1 MGKCVIIGAADI
13 KDYER
18 IKIYLQKDDFYI
30 FCDAGLKHR
39 EALGIKPN
47 LIIGDFDSYPKEEAL
62 KQGAETI
69 VLPCEKD
76 DTDTVFAVK
85 EGMRRG
91 FSEFLLLGVIGQR
104 LDHTIGNVS
113 ILLMLDEAGRHGMIV
128 DDYSEMSLV
137 GQAPT
142 YIDESFSYFS
152 VLNISGK
159 AEGVTIEGAKYP
171 LKDAVISCDY
181 QYGVSNEVLAG
192 KRATVSVADG
202 RLLLIKVF

>member
-13 KDYER
+13 KDYAR
-18 IKIYLQKDDFYI
+18 SKNYLRKDDFYI
-30 FCDAGLKHR
+30 FCDAGLKHT
-39 EALGIKPN
+39 EELGIKPD

-62 KQGAETI
+62 KQSA
-69 VLPCEKD
+69 
-76 DTDTVFAVK
+76 DTVFAVK
-85 EGMRRG
+85 EGLRRG

-104 LDHTIGNVS
+104 LDHTLGNVS
-113 ILLMLDEAGRHGMIV
+113 ILLMLDEAGRRGMIV

-192 KRATVSVADG
+192 ERAAVSVADG